1 MNFTFTPI
9 GIIHSPFKEKFGVP
23 RQPGIAPAARAMLE
37 LLPPYD
43 RDEALEGLAGFSH
56 VWIVFVFH
64 ATAAQGWNPTVRPPR
79 LGGNVRV
86 GVFASRSTF
95 RPNPIGLSVVE
106 LAGFGREDGKLVLH
120 LRGADLIDGTPVLDI
135 KPYVPYVD
143 SIPNATGG
151 FAAGAP
157 EVRLAVR
164 FTPEAEAQVA
174 AREVCSPHQHPH
186 QHPQLRELI
195 TQVLGADPR
204 PAYREDESADRVYGM
219 RLLDFDLRWRIED
232 ACAVVV
238 ELRTIT

>member
-9 GIIHSPFKEKFGVP
+9 GVIHSPFKEKFGVP
-23 RQPGIAPAARAMLE
+23 RQPGIAPAARATLE

-79 LGGNVRV
+79 LGGNARV

-135 KPYVPYVD
+135 KPYVPYAD
-143 SIPNATGG
+143 SLPDARGG
-151 FAAGAP
+151 FADTAP
-157 EVRLAVR
+157 MARLAVR
-164 FTPEAEAQVA
+164 FTAEAEAQLA
-174 AREVCSPHQHPH
+174 GREAQYPHQLPH
-186 QHPQLRELI
+186 LRELI
-195 TQVLGADPR
+195 VQVLAVDPR
-204 PAYREDESADRVYGM
+204 PAYREDEPAERVYGM
-219 RLLDFDLRWRIED
+219 RLLDFDLRWRVEGD
-232 ACAVVV
+232 VAVV
-238 ELRTIT
+238 LALQTDAQAT

>member
-1 MNFTFTPI
+1 MDFTFTPI

-23 RQPGIAPAARAMLE
+23 RQPGIAPAVRATLE

-64 ATAAQGWNPTVRPPR
+64 ATADQGWNPTVRPPR
-79 LGGNVRV
+79 LGGNTRV

-106 LAGFGREDGKLVLH
+106 LAGCGREDGRLLLH

-143 SIPNATGG
+143 SIPNASGG

-164 FTPEAEAQVA
+164 FTTEAEAQAA
-174 AREVCSPHQHPH
+174 ARAEEY
-186 QHPQLRELI
+186 PQLRELI

-204 PAYREDESADRVYGM
+204 PAYREDEPAERIYGM
-219 RLLDFDLRWRIED
+219 RLLDFDLRWRVEEGV
-232 ACAVVV
+232 AVVV
-238 ELRTIT
+238 ELRELF

>member
-1 MNFTFTPI
+1 MNFSFTPI

-23 RQPGIAPAARAMLE
+23 RQPGIAPAARATLE

-56 VWIVFVFH
+56 VWVVFVFH
-64 ATAAQGWNPTVRPPR
+64 ATAGLGWSPTVRPPR

-106 LAGFGREDGKLVLH
+106 LAGFGREGGRLVLH

-143 SIPNATGG
+143 SIPNAAGG
-151 FAAGAP
+151 FAAGTP

-164 FTPEAEAQVA
+164 FTPEADAQVA
-174 AREVCSPHQHPH
+174 ARELA
-186 QHPQLRELI
+186 HPQLRELI

-204 PAYREDESADRVYGM
+204 PAYHEDEQAERIYGM
-219 RLLDFDLRWRIED
+219 CLLDFDLRWRVEEGV
-232 ACAVVV
+232 AVVV
-238 ELRTIT
+238 ELTGNAP